1 MSIVCVGSVALD
13 SVKTPSGERGEA
25 LGGAATY
32 FSAAASIFTH
42 VDIVAVVGEDFP
54 QQHVDFLASKGV
66 GLEGLERRP
75 GRTFRWSGEYGY
87 DLNEARTLKT
97 ELNVF
102 EAFHPRVPAS
112 LRKSEWLFLGNID
125 PRLQLDVLNQI
136 EKPKLVAADTMNYWI
151 TGSLESLKQ
160 LLARID
166 LLFVNDSE
174 ARQLSGESN
183 IVRAAHAI
191 QAMGP
196 RIVCIKRG
204 EYGAML
210 FLPRGTEGREEEQIF
225 ALPSMPLTEV
235 QDPTGAGDSF
245 AGGFLG
251 SLAAGGKIDA
261 QSLRRSVVLGTVLAS
276 FTVERFGLERLGSL
290 MRAEVEERF
299 QIFSRLT
306 WQGSVEPLDGAR
318 IDKGT
323 VSGHA

>member
-32 FSAAASIFTH
+32 FSAAASLFTH

-54 QQHVDFLASKGV
+54 RQHVDFLASKGI

-75 GRTFRWSGEYGY
+75 GRTFRWTGEYGF
-87 DLNEARTLKT
+87 DLNEAKTLKT

-102 EAFHPRVPAS
+102 ESFHPKVPAA

-125 PRLQLDVLNQI
+125 PRLQLDVLSQI

-151 TGSLESLKQ
+151 AGSLEPLKK

-174 ARQLSGESN
+174 ARQLSGETN
-183 IVRAAHAI
+183 IVKAALAI

-210 FLPRGTEGREEEQIF
+210 FLPREGQGRDGEQIF
-225 ALPSMPLTEV
+225 ALPSMPLAEV
-235 QDPTGAGDSF
+235 RDPTGAGDSF

-251 SLAAGGKIDA
+251 SLAAGGRTDA
-261 QSLRRSVVLGTVLAS
+261 QALRRSAVLGTVLAS
-276 FTVERFGLERLGSL
+276 FTVEQFGLERLGSL
-290 MRAEVEERF
+290 TTAEVEERF

-306 WQGSVEPLDGAR
+306 WH
-318 IDKGT
+318 
-323 VSGHA
+323 GHV